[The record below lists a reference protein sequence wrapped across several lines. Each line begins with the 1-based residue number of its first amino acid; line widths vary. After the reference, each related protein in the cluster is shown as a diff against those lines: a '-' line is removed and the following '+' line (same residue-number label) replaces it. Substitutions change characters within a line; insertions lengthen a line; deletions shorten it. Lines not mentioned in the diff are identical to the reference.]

1 MNNLAYTGWNGKHYM
16 FVPTK
21 YQIRYCID
29 NQNDYKNVISM
40 K

>member
-16 FVPTK
+16 FVPK
-21 YQIRYCID
+21 CQIRYCID